1 MQTIM
6 NEDASTMQATYPE
19 CIQESKSNNR
29 AQAFL
34 WLLIAVVL
42 LVIYRQQP
50 DKESTL
56 CLVQLALIA
65 IFVVLAVCRFFSRS
79 SKFIYIPTGSPV
91 KKQSYSFNV
100 ALQPDVLR
108 CLEEGNTARLKALKN
123 DDAGGLLV
131 EFLESE
137 DHLFLAARLFKYEPH
152 GFEAKTDW
160 VTMKR

>member
-1 MQTIM
+1 MQTII
-6 NEDASTMQATYPE
+6 NEAASTMQATYPE
-19 CIQESKSNNR
+19 CIKESKSSNR
-29 AQAFL
+29 AQALL

-42 LVIYRQQP
+42 FVIYSQQP
-50 DKESTL
+50 DKDNTL
-56 CLVQLALIA
+56 GLVQLALVA
-65 IFVVLAVCRFFSRS
+65 IFAVLSVYKFFSHN
-79 SKFIYIPTGSPV
+79 SKLIYVPTGSVV
-91 KKQSYSFNV
+91 KKESYSFNV
-100 ALQPDVLR
+100 ALLLDVLR

>member
-1 MQTIM
+1 MQTIL
-6 NEDASTMQATYPE
+6 NEAASTMQATYPE
-19 CIQESKSNNR
+19 CINETKSSSR
-29 AQAFL
+29 AQALL

-42 LVIYRQQP
+42 FVIYSQQP
-50 DKESTL
+50 DKDSTL
-56 CLVQLALIA
+56 CLVQLALVA
-65 IFVVLAVCRFFSRS
+65 IFAVLAVYKFFSRS
-79 SKFIYIPTGSPV
+79 SKLIYIPTGSPV

-108 CLEEGNTARLKALKN
+108 CLEEGNTARLKALKS

-137 DHLFLAARLFKYEPH
+137 DHLFFAARMFKYEPH
-152 GFEAKTDW
+152 GYEAKTYW

>member
-42 LVIYRQQP
+42 FVIYRQQP

-91 KKQSYSFNV
+91 KKQSYSFNI
-100 ALQPDVLR
+100 ALHPDVLR

>member
-6 NEDASTMQATYPE
+6 NEAASTMQATYPE
-19 CIQESKSNNR
+19 CIKESKSNNR

-42 LVIYRQQP
+42 FVIYSQQP
-50 DKESTL
+50 EKDSTL
-56 CLVQLALIA
+56 CLVQIAL
-65 IFVVLAVCRFFSRS
+65 VVLCAVLAIYKFFSRS
-79 SKFIYIPTGSPV
+79 SKLTYTLTGSAI
-91 KKQSYSFNV
+91 KKQSYNFNV
-100 ALQPDVLR
+100 ALKADVLR

-152 GFEAKTDW
+152 GYEAVTDW

>member
-1 MQTIM
+1 MQTIL
-6 NEDASTMQATYPE
+6 NEAASTMQATYPE
-19 CIQESKSNNR
+19 CINETKSSNR
-29 AQAFL
+29 TQALL

-42 LVIYRQQP
+42 FAIYSQQP
-50 DKESTL
+50 DKDSTL
-56 CLVQLALIA
+56 CLMQLALVA
-65 IFVVLAVCRFFSRS
+65 FSAVLAIYKLS
-79 SKFIYIPTGSPV
+79 SHSNKLIYVPTGSVV
-91 KKQSYSFNV
+91 KKESYSFNV
-100 ALQPDVLR
+100 ALQSDVLR

-152 GFEAKTDW
+152 GYEAKTVW